1 MNKKM
6 LNHVRKY
13 NSVMDDSSKFK
24 ARRTLNKQLIDLIG
38 TLSKLKKANI
48 GDLEEEIAAFEAD
61 IMELELA
68 IKSIS
73 NFEWRQ
79 DERRAEEMERL
90 VT

>member
-24 ARRTLNKQLIDLIG
+24 ASRTLNKQLIDLMG

-79 DERRAEEMERL
+79 DERRAEEMERR